1 MSTCFGPIVNITYR
15 QAILMT
21 VGLTIL
27 CDEVA
32 KTSNSEMKQ
41 EILELSKIVQS
52 YAENFLNEPA

>member
-1 MSTCFGPIVNITYR
+1 
-15 QAILMT
+15 MT